1 MFRALRCRANPSNAI
16 RFKHGSIVLTDSTHI
31 QLKKGI
37 LELCV
42 LTLLAQNDS
51 YGYQI
56 TSRLSDAIGMAEGTV
71 YPLLRRMQKDELVD
85 TYLTDS
91 DAGPPRRYFK
101 LTKAGHRTLV
111 AKRAEWKAFKAA
123 LLDILG
129 DDE

>member
-1 MFRALRCRANPSNAI
+1 M
-16 RFKHGSIVLTDSTHI
+16 TDSTHI

-42 LTLLAQNDS
+42 LTLLAEKDS

-56 TSRLSDAIGMAEGTV
+56 TSRLSETIGIAEGTV
-71 YPLLRRMQKDELVD
+71 YPLLRKMQKDELVD

-91 DAGPPRRYFK
+91 DSGPPRRYFK
-101 LTKAGHRTLV
+101 LTKAGHRALA

-123 LLDILG
+123 LADILG
-129 DDE
+129 NDE

>member
-1 MFRALRCRANPSNAI
+1 MA
-16 RFKHGSIVLTDSTHI
+16 DSTHI

-42 LTLLAQNDS
+42 LTLLAEKDS

-71 YPLLRRMQKDELVD
+71 YPLLRKMQKDELVD

-91 DAGPPRRYFK
+91 DSGPPRRYFR
-101 LTKAGHRTLV
+101 LTKAGHRALE

-123 LLDILG
+123 LADILG

>member
-1 MFRALRCRANPSNAI
+1 M
-16 RFKHGSIVLTDSTHI
+16 TDSTHI
-31 QLKKGI
+31 QLKKGV

-56 TSRLSDAIGMAEGTV
+56 TTRLAETIGIADGTV
-71 YPLLRRMQKDELVD
+71 YPLLRRMQKEELVD

-101 LTKAGHRTLV
+101 LTKAGHRALA
-111 AKRAEWKAFKAA
+111 AKKAEWKAFKVA
-123 LLDILG
+123 LKDILG

>member
-1 MFRALRCRANPSNAI
+1 LRCHANPGNAI
-16 RFKHGSIVLTDSTHI
+16 WFEHESIVLTDSTHI

-56 TSRLSDAIGMAEGTV
+56 TSRLSEAIGMAEGTV

-85 TYLTDS
+85 TYLIDS

-101 LTKAGHRTLV
+101 LTKAGHRALT